1 MSVGMD
7 LIADCVV
14 TFVDVPSETA
24 IKGVIDGPVKLHV
37 ARSTYRIKTKKV
49 LPEFQPN
56 HRSKFDIATLE
67 GDVIRD
73 ASQNSAARGCCP
85 AIR

>member
-7 LIADCVV
+7 LVADCVV
-14 TFVDVPSETA
+14 TFVDVPSESA
-24 IKGVIDGPVKLHV
+24 IKGVIDGPVELHV
-37 ARSTYRIKTKKV
+37 ARSTYRIKTRKV

-73 ASQNSAARGCCP
+73 ASQELCGEGLLSGVR
-85 AIR
+85 